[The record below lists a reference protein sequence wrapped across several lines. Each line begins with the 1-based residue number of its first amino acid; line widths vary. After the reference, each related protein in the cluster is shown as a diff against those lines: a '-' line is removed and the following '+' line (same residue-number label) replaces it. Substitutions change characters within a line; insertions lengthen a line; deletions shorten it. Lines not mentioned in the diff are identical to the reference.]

1 MKFWAIDS
9 PVMRVLGRLGD
20 IIILNMIFVVGCIP
34 VITIGTSL
42 SALYAVAMKMARG
55 EDPSV
60 WKEFWKAYK
69 RNFRP
74 ATICWLVMAV
84 IAILLFVDFRIIG
97 VLKRGSESMYSIMRI
112 VLAVILGMWMLM
124 FQYLFPYIARFE
136 NGIFATLRN
145 ALLLAAAHIPSTI
158 VIVGLSVGSLILT
171 LFTSRSF
178 VIASIIWV
186 FFGFA
191 VLAYVQAFLLCRI
204 FVPIRFSERGR
215 KMGNIIYIRLYLLH
229 SKLPLVCNIAH
240 FLQRSKY
247 AG

>member
-60 WKEFWKAYK
+60 WK
-69 RNFRP
+69 
-74 ATICWLVMAV
+74 VMAV

-204 FVPIRFSERGR
+204 FE
-215 KMGNIIYIRLYLLH
+215 
-229 SKLPLVCNIAH
+229 
-240 FLQRSKY
+240 KY
-247 AG
+247 EK

>member
-1 MKFWAIDS
+1 
-9 PVMRVLGRLGD
+9 
-20 IIILNMIFVVGCIP
+20 
-34 VITIGTSL
+34 
-42 SALYAVAMKMARG
+42 MKMARG

-124 FQYLFPYIARFE
+124 FQYLFPFFYFFLVMIAVAIMWSAFLFPYIARFE

-204 FVPIRFSERGR
+204 FE
-215 KMGNIIYIRLYLLH
+215 
-229 SKLPLVCNIAH
+229 
-240 FLQRSKY
+240 KY
-247 AG
+247 EK

>member
-42 SALYAVAMKMARG
+42 SALYTVAMKMARG
-55 EDPSV
+55 EDPYV

-69 RNFRP
+69 RNFKP
-74 ATICWLVMAV
+74 ATICWIIMAV
-84 IAILLFVDFRIIG
+84 VALLLFVDFRVIG
-97 VLKRGSESMYSIMRI
+97 VLKGSMYSVMRM
-112 VLAVILGMWMLM
+112 VLAIILGMWILM

-136 NGIFATLRN
+136 NSITATLRN

-158 VIVGLSVGSLILT
+158 VIVGLSVGSVILT

-191 VLAYVQAFLLCRI
+191 VLTYAQAFLLCRI
-204 FVPIRFSERGR
+204 FE
-215 KMGNIIYIRLYLLH
+215 
-229 SKLPLVCNIAH
+229 
-240 FLQRSKY
+240 KY
-247 AG
+247 E

>member
-112 VLAVILGMWMLM
+112 AHLNIVHIQILCDRKYYMGVLWICGT
-124 FQYLFPYIARFE
+124 
-136 NGIFATLRN
+136 GICTGVS
-145 ALLLAAAHIPSTI
+145 P
-158 VIVGLSVGSLILT
+158 
-171 LFTSRSF
+171 
-178 VIASIIWV
+178 
-186 FFGFA
+186 
-191 VLAYVQAFLLCRI
+191 VQDF
-204 FVPIRFSERGR
+204 
-215 KMGNIIYIRLYLLH
+215 
-229 SKLPLVCNIAH
+229 
-240 FLQRSKY
+240 
-247 AG
+247 

>member
-42 SALYAVAMKMARG
+42 SALYTVAMKMARG

-74 ATICWLVMAV
+74 ATICWMIMAV

-97 VLKRGSESMYSIMRI
+97 VFKGSSIYSIMRI
-112 VLAVILGMWMLM
+112 VLAIIGGMWMLM

-158 VIVGLSVGSLILT
+158 VIVGLSVGSVILT
-171 LFTSRSF
+171 LFTSRTF

-191 VLAYVQAFLLCRI
+191 VLTYAQAFLLCRI
-204 FVPIRFSERGR
+204 FE
-215 KMGNIIYIRLYLLH
+215 
-229 SKLPLVCNIAH
+229 
-240 FLQRSKY
+240 KY
-247 AG
+247 E

>member
-136 NGIFATLRN
+136 NTVKQTLKN
-145 ALLLAAAHIPSTI
+145 
-158 VIVGLSVGSLILT
+158 
-171 LFTSRSF
+171 
-178 VIASIIWV
+178 
-186 FFGFA
+186 
-191 VLAYVQAFLLCRI
+191 AFLLMVRHLPWSLLLLVI
-204 FVPIRFSERGR
+204 LIASALS
-215 KMGNIIYIRLYLLH
+215 IYIIPVLLVVIPAVTSMVFDFILERLFRRYMSPEDLEREEE
-229 SKLPLVCNIAH
+229 NDM
-240 FLQRSKY
+240 Y
-247 AG
+247 AS

>member
-84 IAILLFVDFRIIG
+84 IAILL
-97 VLKRGSESMYSIMRI
+97 
-112 VLAVILGMWMLM
+112 
-124 FQYLFPYIARFE
+124 
-136 NGIFATLRN
+136 
-145 ALLLAAAHIPSTI
+145 LAAAHIPSTI

-204 FVPIRFSERGR
+204 FE
-215 KMGNIIYIRLYLLH
+215 
-229 SKLPLVCNIAH
+229 
-240 FLQRSKY
+240 KY
-247 AG
+247 EK

>member
-20 IIILNMIFVVGCIP
+20 IIILNMIFVAGCIP

-42 SALYAVAMKMARG
+42 SALYTVAMKMARG

-69 RNFRP
+69 RNFKP
-74 ATICWLVMAV
+74 ATICWLIMAV
-84 IAILLFVDFRIIG
+84 IAILLFVDFRLIG
-97 VLKRGSESMYSIMRI
+97 VLKGSGMYSIMRV
-112 VLAVILGMWMLM
+112 VLAVILGTWILM

-158 VIVGLSVGSLILT
+158 VIVGLSVGSVILT

-178 VIASIIWV
+178 VVASIIWV
-186 FFGFA
+186 F
-191 VLAYVQAFLLCRI
+191 LDLRY
-204 FVPIRFSERGR
+204 
-215 KMGNIIYIRLYLLH
+215 
-229 SKLPLVCNIAH
+229 
-240 FLQRSKY
+240 
-247 AG
+247 

>member
-60 WKEFWKAYK
+60 WKE
-69 RNFRP
+69 
-74 ATICWLVMAV
+74 
-84 IAILLFVDFRIIG
+84 
-97 VLKRGSESMYSIMRI
+97 
-112 VLAVILGMWMLM
+112 LAVILGMWMLM

-204 FVPIRFSERGR
+204 FE
-215 KMGNIIYIRLYLLH
+215 
-229 SKLPLVCNIAH
+229 
-240 FLQRSKY
+240 KY
-247 AG
+247 EK

>member
-97 VLKRGSESMYSIMRI
+97 VLKRSSESMYSIMRI

-136 NGIFATLRN
+136 NTVKQTLKNAFLLMIRHLPW
-145 ALLLAAAHIPSTI
+145 ALLLL
-158 VIVGLSVGSLILT
+158 VIL
-171 LFTSRSF
+171 
-178 VIASIIWV
+178 IAS
-186 FFGFA
+186 A
-191 VLAYVQAFLLCRI
+191 L
-204 FVPIRFSERGR
+204 S
-215 KMGNIIYIRLYLLH
+215 IYIIPVLLVVIPAVTSMVFDFILERLFRRYMSPEDLAREEE
-229 SKLPLVCNIAH
+229 NDM
-240 FLQRSKY
+240 Y
-247 AG
+247 AS

>member
-97 VLKRGSESMYSIMRI
+97 VLKRSSESMYSIMRI

-158 VIVGLSVGSLILT
+158 VIVGLSVGSLIL
-171 LFTSRSF
+171 SQ
-178 VIASIIWV
+178 
-186 FFGFA
+186 
-191 VLAYVQAFLLCRI
+191 VLYGCSLDLRYWHMYR
-204 FVPIRFSERGR
+204 RFSCAGFL
-215 KMGNIIYIRLYLLH
+215 KNMK
-229 SKLPLVCNIAH
+229 SKL
-240 FLQRSKY
+240 Y
-247 AG
+247 

>member
-69 RNFRP
+69 RNFKP
-74 ATICWLVMAV
+74 ATICWLIMAV
-84 IAILLFVDFRIIG
+84 IAALLFVDFRIIG
-97 VLKRGSESMYSIMRI
+97 VFRGSNLYSVMRI
-112 VLAVILGMWMLM
+112 VLAVILGMWVLM

-145 ALLLAAAHIPSTI
+145 ALLLSAAHIPSTI
-158 VIVGLSVGSLILT
+158 VIVGLSVGSVILT

-191 VLAYVQAFLLCRI
+191 VLTYAQAFLLCRI
-204 FVPIRFSERGR
+204 FE
-215 KMGNIIYIRLYLLH
+215 
-229 SKLPLVCNIAH
+229 
-240 FLQRSKY
+240 KY
-247 AG
+247 E

>member
-84 IAILLFVDFRIIG
+84 IAVLLFVDFRIIG
-97 VLKRGSESMYSIMRI
+97 VLLRLCGAHFYSHILQDLKMESLQHCAMHC
-112 VLAVILGMWMLM
+112 
-124 FQYLFPYIARFE
+124 F
-136 NGIFATLRN
+136 LR
-145 ALLLAAAHIPSTI
+145 
-158 VIVGLSVGSLILT
+158 
-171 LFTSRSF
+171 
-178 VIASIIWV
+178 
-186 FFGFA
+186 
-191 VLAYVQAFLLCRI
+191 QRI
-204 FVPIRFSERGR
+204 FH
-215 KMGNIIYIRLYLLH
+215 L
-229 SKLPLVCNIAH
+229 
-240 FLQRSKY
+240 RS
-247 AG
+247 

>member
-20 IIILNMIFVVGCIP
+20 IIILNMIFVAGCIP
-34 VITIGTSL
+34 VLTIGTSL
-42 SALYAVAMKMARG
+42 SALYTVAMKMARG

-69 RNFRP
+69 RNFKP
-74 ATICWLVMAV
+74 ATICWLIMAV
-84 IAILLFVDFRIIG
+84 IAILLFMDFRLIG
-97 VLKRGSESMYSIMRI
+97 VLKGSGMYSIMRV
-112 VLAVILGMWMLM
+112 VLAVILGTWILM

-158 VIVGLSVGSLILT
+158 VIVGLSVGSVILT

-178 VIASIIWV
+178 VVARIIWV

-191 VLAYVQAFLLCRI
+191 LLTYVQAFLLGRI
-204 FVPIRFSERGR
+204 FE
-215 KMGNIIYIRLYLLH
+215 
-229 SKLPLVCNIAH
+229 
-240 FLQRSKY
+240 KY
-247 AG
+247 E

>member
-20 IIILNMIFVVGCIP
+20 IIILNMIFVAGCIP

-42 SALYAVAMKMARG
+42 SALYTVAMKMARG

-69 RNFRP
+69 RNFKP
-74 ATICWLVMAV
+74 ATICWLIMAV
-84 IAILLFVDFRIIG
+84 IAVLLFVDFRIIG
-97 VLKRGSESMYSIMRI
+97 VFKGSGLYSVMRI

-145 ALLLAAAHIPSTI
+145 ALLLSAAHIPSTI
-158 VIVGLSVGSLILT
+158 VIVGLSVGSVILT

-191 VLAYVQAFLLCRI
+191 VLTYAQAFLLCRI
-204 FVPIRFSERGR
+204 FE
-215 KMGNIIYIRLYLLH
+215 
-229 SKLPLVCNIAH
+229 
-240 FLQRSKY
+240 KY
-247 AG
+247 E

>member
-136 NGIFATLRN
+136 NTVKQTLKNAFLLMIRHLPW
-145 ALLLAAAHIPSTI
+145 ALLLL
-158 VIVGLSVGSLILT
+158 VIL
-171 LFTSRSF
+171 
-178 VIASIIWV
+178 IAS
-186 FFGFA
+186 A
-191 VLAYVQAFLLCRI
+191 L
-204 FVPIRFSERGR
+204 S
-215 KMGNIIYIRLYLLH
+215 IYIIPVLLVVIPAVTSMVFDFILERLFRRYMSPEDLEREEE
-229 SKLPLVCNIAH
+229 NDM
-240 FLQRSKY
+240 Y
-247 AG
+247 AS

>member
-1 MKFWAIDS
+1 MKFLAIDS

-55 EDPSV
+55 EEPSV

-69 RNFRP
+69 RNFKQ
-74 ATICWLVMAV
+74 ATICWLIMAV
-84 IAILLFVDFRIIG
+84 VAMLLFVDFRIIRVFQG
-97 VLKRGSESMYSIMRI
+97 SMYSVMRVI
-112 VLAVILGMWMLM
+112 LAIILGMWILM

-145 ALLLAAAHIPSTI
+145 ALLLAAVNIPFTI
-158 VIVGLSVGSLILT
+158 VITGLSVGSLIVT

-178 VIASIIWV
+178 VVASILWV

-191 VLAYVQAFLLCRI
+191 VLSYAQSFLLCRI
-204 FVPIRFSERGR
+204 LKNTNRVVNT
-215 KMGNIIYIRLYLLH
+215 K
-229 SKLPLVCNIAH
+229 
-240 FLQRSKY
+240 
-247 AG
+247 